1 MRTTRTPVR
10 AALLAVIA
18 LALPAAL
25 AAQVPQTIAVDGVND
40 FNPAN
45 LLDADGG
52 DTQFSQVDIGDF
64 YVTNDAVKLYV
75 GFEHENGNFGSVQ
88 LGIAVDVGTAA
99 GGTLD
104 PWGRQLE
111 WSLAANKPDF
121 MFYVNLDNNWQGG
134 LYWNG
139 TAWANL
145 STPGTGAL
153 GWIAG
158 NGFAEIGVLLASLG
172 VAPGA
177 NINVEAWV
185 TQDSPTKGPLDAAA
199 NDASQLSTPGS
210 TTWDTPI
217 DIPMFDYLAFTV
229 MNAADND
236 PPTLSGAQHIN
247 TGVVDVTFSEPVGL
261 ATSQVPGNY
270 LVTGATVNAAARDA
284 LNLNVVHLTLAA
296 DIGASASMYTVTVS
310 NVQDLAGNP
319 IVAGSTTCFALK
331 NVVFRGRM
339 SQFLTTQTPPYGDF
353 TVEGGTLP
361 LTWSLCDGT
370 NGIDQG
376 GGVYEFAAD
385 FCLPGNCGAGT
396 ATANLEWKWV
406 YDCATYEPIAGN
418 RNHVMDL
425 ATGAQDVLDVWWN
438 DQDPTQF
445 TAHAIDVLLYVDLNA
460 YGFAPGDV
468 VAVNGSDLPLDYTV
482 PSINLL
488 TDDGVSPD
496 AAAGD
501 GIYSKRVTFPA
512 GSRKNVTYKFLL
524 NDVYECFAQGDRGVF
539 LNDELFDTV
548 GGALGPLAMPVVHYD
563 RCTTTWRPV
572 TVVFRVDAN
581 VGQTPVGPG
590 DVVSVNGTTSNV
602 APPSFSWD
610 VPSLNVMLDNGI
622 APDAAAGDGIY
633 SKSVVFAD
641 SSQIFT
647 EYKYMVNDVYECTG
661 QANRS
666 FTVDAD
672 NFSLGT
678 PQVLPLDILHQ
689 CETTAAPDLTPSR
702 LALEQNR
709 PNPFNPQTEIAFTVH
724 RAGPASLRV
733 YDLKGGLVRSLHE
746 GRLEEGAHAM
756 TWDGRDATG
765 QLSPAGVY
773 FYRLEI
779 NGEVGV
785 RKMMLV
791 K

>member
-1 MRTTRTPVR
+1 MRTTRIPVR

-88 LGIAVDVGTAA
+88 LGIAIDVGTAA
-99 GGTLD
+99 GGTSD

-145 STPGTGAL
+145 SAPGTGAL

-236 PPTLSGAQHIN
+236 APTLTGAQHIN

-296 DIGASASMYTVTVS
+296 DIGASATMYTVTVS

-376 GGVYEFAAD
+376 GDVYEVAAD

-406 YDCATYEPIAGN
+406 YDCVTYEPIAGN

-445 TAHAIDVLLYVDLNA
+445 TTHAIDVLLYVDLNV
-460 YGFAPGDV
+460 YGYAPGDL
-468 VAVNGSDLPLDYTV
+468 VAVNGSDAPLDYTV

-488 TDDGVSPD
+488 ADDGVTPD

-501 GIYSKRVTFPA
+501 GIYSTVVTFPA

-524 NDVYECFAQGDRGVF
+524 NDAYECFAQGDRGVF
-539 LNDELFDTV
+539 LNDELFDIV

-563 RCTTTWRPV
+563 RCSTTWRPV
-572 TVVFRVDAN
+572 NVVFRVDAN

-590 DVVSVNGTTSNV
+590 DVVTVNGTTSNV

-610 VPSLNVMLDNGI
+610 IPSLNVMLDNGV
-622 APDAAAGDGIY
+622 APDATAGDGIY
-633 SKSVVFAD
+633 TTSVVFAD

-647 EYKYMVNDVYECTG
+647 EYKYLVNDVYECTD

-672 NFSLGT
+672 NYSLAS
-678 PQVLPLDILHQ
+678 PQVLPLDVLHF

-746 GRLEEGAHAM
+746 GRLEEGPHAM

-773 FYRLEI
+773 FYRLEL

>member
-1 MRTTRTPVR
+1 
-10 AALLAVIA
+10 
-18 LALPAAL
+18 
-25 AAQVPQTIAVDGVND
+25 
-40 FNPAN
+40 
-45 LLDADGG
+45 
-52 DTQFSQVDIGDF
+52 
-64 YVTNDAVKLYV
+64 
-75 GFEHENGNFGSVQ
+75 
-88 LGIAVDVGTAA
+88 
-99 GGTLD
+99 
-104 PWGRQLE
+104 
-111 WSLAANKPDF
+111 
-121 MFYVNLDNNWQGG
+121 
-134 LYWNG
+134 
-139 TAWANL
+139 
-145 STPGTGAL
+145 
-153 GWIAG
+153 
-158 NGFAEIGVLLASLG
+158 
-172 VAPGA
+172 
-177 NINVEAWV
+177 
-185 TQDSPTKGPLDAAA
+185 
-199 NDASQLSTPGS
+199 
-210 TTWDTPI
+210 
-217 DIPMFDYLAFTV
+217 
-229 MNAADND
+229 
-236 PPTLSGAQHIN
+236 
-247 TGVVDVTFSEPVGL
+247 
-261 ATSQVPGNY
+261 
-270 LVTGATVNAAARDA
+270 
-284 LNLNVVHLTLAA
+284 VHLTLAA
-296 DIGASASMYTVTVS
+296 DIGASATMYTVTVS

-406 YDCATYEPIAGN
+406 YDCVTYEPIAGN

-460 YGFAPGDV
+460 YGFVPGDV

-488 TDDGVSPD
+488 ADDGVAPD

-590 DVVSVNGTTSNV
+590 DVLSVNGTTSNV

-672 NFSLGT
+672 NYGLGT

-689 CETTAAPDLTPSR
+689 CETTAASDLTPSR

-746 GRLEEGAHAM
+746 GRLEEGPHAM

-773 FYRLEI
+773 FYRLEL

>member
-18 LALPAAL
+18 LALPAVL
-25 AAQVPQTIAVDGVND
+25 AAQVPQTIAIDGVND
-40 FNPAN
+40 FDPAN

-52 DTQFSQVDIGDF
+52 DTQYTQIDIGDL
-64 YVTNDAVKLYV
+64 YVTNDAVKLYL
-75 GFEHENGNFGSVQ
+75 GFDHDKDGWGTIQ
-88 LGIAVDVGTAA
+88 LGVAIDVGTPD

-134 LYWNG
+134 MYWDG
-139 TAWANL
+139 VAWANL
-145 STPGTGAL
+145 SAPGNGAL

-158 NGFAEIGVLLASLG
+158 GGFSELSVLLGSLG

-177 NINVEAWV
+177 TINVEAWV

-210 TTWDTPI
+210 TTWDTPV
-217 DIPMFDYLAFTV
+217 DIPMIDYLAFTV

-236 PPTLSGAQHIN
+236 PPTLSGAQHL
-247 TGVVDVTFSEPVGL
+247 TAGVVDVTFSEPVGL
-261 ATSQVPGNY
+261 ATAQTPGNY
-270 LVTGATVNAAARDA
+270 LVTGATVDTATRDA
-284 LNLNVVHLTLAA
+284 LNQNVVHLALAA
-296 DIGASASMYTVTVS
+296 DIGASATMYTVTVS
-310 NVQDLAGNP
+310 NVQDAAGNP
-319 IVAGSTTCFALK
+319 IAAGSTACFAIK

-339 SQFLTTQTPPYGDF
+339 SQFLNSQTPPYGDF
-353 TVEGGTLP
+353 SVEGGTLP
-361 LTWSLCDGT
+361 LTWSLCDGMF
-370 NGIDQG
+370 GVDQG
-376 GGVYEFAAD
+376 GGVYEVASD
-385 FCLPGNCGAGT
+385 FCLPGDCGTGA

-406 YDCATYEPIAGN
+406 YGCATYEPIAGN

-438 DQDPTQF
+438 DADPTQF
-445 TAHAIDVLLYVDLNA
+445 TAHAIDVLLHVDLNV
-460 YGFAPGDV
+460 YGYLPGDV

-482 PSINLL
+482 PSLNLL
-488 TDDGVSPD
+488 ADDGIAPD

-501 GIYSKRVTFPA
+501 GVFAAAITFPA

-524 NDVYECFAQGDRGVF
+524 NDAYECFAQGDRGVF
-539 LNDELFDTV
+539 LNDELYDTV
-548 GGALGPLAMPVVHYD
+548 GGILGPLDLPVVHFD

-572 TVVFRVDAN
+572 EVVFRVDAN

-590 DVVSVNGTTSNV
+590 DVLSVNGTTSNV

-610 VPSLNVMLDNGI
+610 IPSLNDLHDDGV
-622 APDAAAGDGIY
+622 APDAAAGDLVY
-633 SKSVVFAD
+633 AVSVVFAD
-641 SSQIFT
+641 SSQIFN
-647 EYKYMVNDVYECTG
+647 EYKYLVNDVYECTG
-661 QANRS
+661 QGNRS

-672 NFSLGT
+672 NFSLVS

-689 CETTAAPDLTPSR
+689 CETTAAPDLAPSR
-702 LALEQNR
+702 LALGQNH

-746 GRLEEGAHAM
+746 GRLEEGPHAM

-765 QLSPAGVY
+765 QMSPAGVY
-773 FYRLEI
+773 FYRLEL

>member
-25 AAQVPQTIAVDGVND
+25 AAQVPQTIAIDGVND
-40 FNPAN
+40 FDPAN

-52 DTQFSQVDIGDF
+52 DTQFTQIDIGDL

-75 GFEHENGNFGSVQ
+75 GFDHENGNFGTVQ
-88 LGIAVDVGTAA
+88 LGIAIDVGTPA

-111 WSLAANKPDF
+111 WSLATNKPDF

-145 STPGTGAL
+145 SAPGNGAL

-158 NGFAEIGVLLASLG
+158 NGFSELGVLLGSLG

-177 NINVEAWV
+177 TVNVEAWT

-210 TTWDTPI
+210 TTWDTPV
-217 DIPMFDYLAFTV
+217 DIPMIDYLSFTV
-229 MNAADND
+229 MNAADSD
-236 PPTLSGAQHIN
+236 PPTLSGAQHLN
-247 TGVVDVTFSEPVGL
+247 AGVVDVTFNEPVGL

-270 LVTGATVNAAARDA
+270 LVTGATVNAAVRDA
-284 LNLNVVHLTLAA
+284 LSPNVVHLTLAA
-296 DIGASASMYTVTVS
+296 DIGASATMYTVTVS

-361 LTWSLCDGT
+361 LTWSLCDGMT
-370 NGIDQG
+370 GVDQG
-376 GGVYEFAAD
+376 GGVYEVASD
-385 FCLPGNCGAGT
+385 FCLPGNCGTGA

-406 YDCATYEPIAGN
+406 YNCATYEPIAGN

-445 TAHAIDVLLYVDLNA
+445 TAHAIDVLLYVDLNV

-488 TDDGVSPD
+488 ADDGVSPD
-496 AAAGD
+496 TAAGD

-512 GSRKNVTYKFLL
+512 GSRKNVSYKFLL

-539 LNDELFDTV
+539 LNDELYDTV

-602 APPSFSWD
+602 VPASFSWD
-610 VPSLNVMLDNGI
+610 IPSLNDLLDNGV

-633 SKSVVFAD
+633 TTSVVFAD
-641 SSQIFT
+641 SSQINT
-647 EYKYMVNDVYECTG
+647 EYKYLVNDVYECTG

-666 FTVDAD
+666 FAVDAD

-678 PQVLPLDILHQ
+678 PQVLPLDVLHF

-746 GRLEEGAHAM
+746 GRLEEGGYAM

-773 FYRLEI
+773 FYRLEL